1 VRVCVLGA
9 GGLGLVLGA
18 GLARSGVQVTLVA
31 RPAHVAAIRARGVR
45 LSGIRGEH
53 AVREGISAVASAG
66 EAQGEFDCLI
76 VCVKARDTDAA
87 LEQAAAL
94 RARTAAAL
102 SLQNSVR
109 KDARLAAWIGAARVI
124 GAATTEAGT
133 LIGPGEARH
142 TGSAPVS
149 TYFGELDGSS
159 ARKGAARSAGG
170 RVAQLVD
177 AFSKAGFPA
186 RSAGD
191 IRQVEWEK
199 LMQAAAIGGWSAAL
213 LGAQPR
219 GSVAQA
225 LCVREAAEHYVTLAR
240 ELLDVYRGRGYAP
253 RDFFAPYARF
263 RELAAQDFE
272 TAVASAQ
279 ALGRE
284 MRERGAIGRHSLHED
299 LIHGRPTEL
308 DEIIGPFLDEAR
320 RLGLAV
326 PTVQAVYR
334 TIRALEQLRT

>member
-1 VRVCVLGA
+1 MRVCVLGA

-18 GLARSGVQVTLVA
+18 GLARSGVQVVLVA

-53 AVREGISAVASAG
+53 AVREGISAVASASEVEG
-66 EAQGEFDCLI
+66 ELDYLI

-109 KDARLAAWIGAARVI
+109 KDARLAAWIGAGRVI

-149 TYFGELDGSS
+149 TYFGELDGSTS
-159 ARKGAARSAGG
+159 PRLAH
-170 RVAQLVD
+170 LVD
-177 AFSKAGFPA
+177 LFCKAGFP
-186 RSAGD
+186 SQGTPD

-199 LMQAAAIGGWSAAL
+199 LMQAAAIGGWSAAT

-219 GSVAQA
+219 GSVAEA

-240 ELLDVYRGRGYAP
+240 ELLDVYRGRGYVP

-263 RELAAQDFE
+263 RELAEQDFE
-272 TAVASAQ
+272 TAVAAAQ

-284 MRERGAIGRHSLHED
+284 MCERGAIGRHSLHED

-308 DEIIGPFLDEAR
+308 DEIVGPFLDEAR
-320 RLGLAV
+320 RLGRAV

-334 TIRALEQLRT
+334 TIRALERLRA